1 VIEPMGGGADAPLWA
16 RVQSCPGRQIF
27 ERFTGV
33 ERFTGAAARYIR
45 DYGDGI
51 TVTVYS
57 TF

>member
-1 VIEPMGGGADAPLWA
+1 MGGGADAPLWA